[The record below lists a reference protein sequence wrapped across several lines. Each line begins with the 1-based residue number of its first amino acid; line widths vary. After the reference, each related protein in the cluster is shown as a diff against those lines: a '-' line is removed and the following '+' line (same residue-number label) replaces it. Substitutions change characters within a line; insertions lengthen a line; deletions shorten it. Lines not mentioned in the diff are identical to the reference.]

1 MFKISILGVSCFCL
15 HLNCQSRSWLLLH
28 SGLCKDSGSVYA
40 INIQAARLASACP
53 ETAPFLLFC
62 QSGKSEGG
70 RLYKDSEA
78 RMTSMWDLKGFIGLF
93 SRNMGLRESIRSLL
107 AGMSDYALS
116 AQLFWGVTLW
126 NPALSGS

>member
-1 MFKISILGVSCFCL
+1 MPTSQLSVQVLAPTPLWSVQRQWKRLRHKYSG
-15 HLNCQSRSWLLLH
+15 CQIVW
-28 SGLCKDSGSVYA
+28 A
-40 INIQAARLASACP
+40 LASACP

-116 AQLFWGVTLW
+116 AQLFRGVTLW